1 MTRPVRNNTPGKDC
15 AALLDLLQCVG
26 RALQEGARQRAA
38 LRGLLNV
45 HWQVLWFLRAANR
58 YSNTLQVL
66 ARYLGQTKGSVSQS
80 VQLLERRGYLTRT
93 PDAQDRRVMRLELT
107 AAGESLLGEVET
119 DSAWDNAT
127 RTLPRGAAAE
137 ASVVLTALLRQWQQ
151 AGGGA
156 SFGVCRSCAHF
167 QIEGPTRFRCGL
179 TGERLDL
186 ADSGKICG
194 EHRFGE

>member
-1 MTRPVRNNTPGKDC
+1 MTRPVRNNTPGKDS

-80 VQLLERRGYLTRT
+80 VQLLERRGYLRRT
-93 PDAQDRRVMRLELT
+93 PDEQDRRVMRLCLT
-107 AAGESLLGEVET
+107 AAGENLLGEIVT

-127 RTLPRGAAAE
+127 RILPPGAASE
-137 ASVVLTALLRQWQQ
+137 ASVVLTTLLRQWQR

-156 SFGVCRSCAHF
+156 SFGVCHSCAHF
-167 QIEGPTRFRCGL
+167 QIEGPRRFRCGL

-186 ADSGKICG
+186 ADSEKICG
-194 EHRFGE
+194 EHRFV